1 MAYSP
6 TLLWKMAVNHTKI
19 GNKWEI
25 RGTFYGKIDQKWEK
39 LAFFTI
45 LEYDNKT
52 PKTRGMIG
60 PLFRRGIE
68 MNTRTG
74 SLSSYGSRRPGL
86 TGNQLKVLG
95 IVAILIDNMG
105 AVVIQGGILHAAD
118 RAVYQAVIATPSG
131 HIWMIAGQV
140 CRYLGR
146 LAFPIFA
153 FLVAEEFVRTRDRG
167 RYALRMLICA
177 LISEVPFDL
186 AIYGRVFYPYYQ
198 NMLFTLLIGIMVIF
212 VMEYTRKLGI
222 QLAALAGGCAL
233 SWILQTDYNVI
244 GVLLIASMYWFR
256 HNDIAQLAVG
266 VVLCAAESV
275 SYYCVSALAYVPIV
289 LYNGRRGAFQLKY
302 LFYVFYPVHL
312 LVLYGLAHGLQKG
325 V

>member
-1 MAYSP
+1 MA
-6 TLLWKMAVNHTKI
+6 
-19 GNKWEI
+19 
-25 RGTFYGKIDQKWEK
+25 
-39 LAFFTI
+39 
-45 LEYDNKT
+45 
-52 PKTRGMIG
+52 
-60 PLFRRGIE
+60 LF
-68 MNTRTG
+68 
-74 SLSSYGSRRPGL
+74 
-86 TGNQLKVLG
+86 
-95 IVAILIDNMG
+95 
-105 AVVIQGGILHAAD
+105 
-118 RAVYQAVIATPSG
+118 
-131 HIWMIAGQV
+131 
-140 CRYLGR
+140 
-146 LAFPIFA
+146 
-153 FLVAEEFVRTRDRG
+153 
-167 RYALRMLICA
+167 
-177 LISEVPFDL
+177 
-186 AIYGRVFYPYYQ
+186 YQ

>member
-1 MAYSP
+1 
-6 TLLWKMAVNHTKI
+6 
-19 GNKWEI
+19 
-25 RGTFYGKIDQKWEK
+25 
-39 LAFFTI
+39 
-45 LEYDNKT
+45 
-52 PKTRGMIG
+52 
-60 PLFRRGIE
+60 

-212 VMEYTRKLGI
+212 VF
-222 QLAALAGGCAL
+222 
-233 SWILQTDYNVI
+233 SWLPWPGDAPFP
-244 GVLLIASMYWFR
+244 GS
-256 HNDIAQLAVG
+256 
-266 VVLCAAESV
+266 C
-275 SYYCVSALAYVPIV
+275 
-289 LYNGRRGAFQLKY
+289 RRITM
-302 LFYVFYPVHL
+302 
-312 LVLYGLAHGLQKG
+312 
-325 V
+325 